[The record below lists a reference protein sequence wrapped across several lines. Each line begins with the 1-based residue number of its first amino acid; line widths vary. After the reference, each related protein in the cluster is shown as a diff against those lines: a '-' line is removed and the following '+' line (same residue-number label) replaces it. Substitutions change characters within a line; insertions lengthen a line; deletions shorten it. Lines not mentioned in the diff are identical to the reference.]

1 MRIYLLILLTIICLN
16 KTNCKNIDII
26 IEPPSWWVGMKN
38 PELQLMIYGKDI
50 SSYEVKCNSNSVTIK
65 DIIKTSN
72 PNYLFIDIVIDE
84 SAQAGTLDFI
94 FTKKGKTYKVPYILQ
109 ERKPMSSERQGFDTS
124 DVIYLL
130 MPDRFVNGNK
140 KMTIS

>member
-1 MRIYLLILLTIICLN
+1 
-16 KTNCKNIDII
+16 
-26 IEPPSWWVGMKN
+26 MKN

-94 FTKKGKTYKVPYILQ
+94 FTKKAKHTKCHIFFKNANRCLQ
-109 ERKPMSSERQGFDTS
+109 NDKGST
-124 DVIYLL
+124 LL
-130 MPDRFVNGNK
+130 
-140 KMTIS
+140 T